1 MLAIQIKAS
10 GKPAEKAKEGICAVL
25 CGEELSYMV
34 DVYQIN
40 SEAAKKPT
48 EGMMLHRAEFS
59 GQEARPGAVGYLKH
73 ICDGSPVF
81 IRENE
86 RVFGDGFAAECVR
99 RIIGKYPNNFYSG
112 G

>member
-48 EGMMLHRAEFS
+48 EGMMLHRAE
-59 GQEARPGAVGYLKH
+59 
-73 ICDGSPVF
+73 
-81 IRENE
+81 
-86 RVFGDGFAAECVR
+86 CVR
-99 RIIGKYPNNFYSG
+99 RIIGKYSDNFYSE
-112 G
+112 